1 MRVSATVGLAELALT
16 GCTLTSD
23 HLYLFPNGA
32 RLDDTIGAATEIG
45 LRFHPTR
52 GAMSIGESAG
62 GLPPDSL
69 VEREDAI
76 LRDME
81 RVVAAFHDPAEG
93 AMVRVGLAPCS
104 PFSVSRDLMRDAAVL
119 ARDKGVM
126 LHTHLAEND
135 EDVAY
140 SLATFGCRPGQYA
153 EDLGWTGPDVWH
165 AHCVKLDAGE
175 IGLLARSGTG
185 VAHCPCSNCRLGS
198 GIAPVRAMRDA
209 GVTVGLGVDGSA
221 SNDAGS
227 LVAEARQAMLLQRV
241 ARGADAM
248 SAREALE
255 IATRG
260 GADVLGRP
268 DCGRIAPGKRADIA
282 VWDLSGVEAAGA
294 WDPVAALLLCAPG
307 SVRDLFVEGRR
318 VVAGGRIATLDLPVV
333 LERQR
338 TLAAL
343 PRVRAILLAKDRAR
357 PGSGRRRGEDRR
369 LAGRI
374 DDRDRREGRKR
385 VLDRQR
391 GQHRLDDQAGGVAAP
406 VELDEVGPA
415 RGAAGQHALPARRAG
430 RGPAAATRGAVRQPH
445 AQPLGR
451 EPRRDRIGAAAA
463 VTNRGDA
470 ACQQHQGYQALH
482 SIAPQTGQISGISRL
497 AVIPSMMLSGTPT
510 FT

>member
-1 MRVSATVGLAELALT
+1 MSEILIRNALAIATMDDARTELAGSDVLIRGGTVAAVGRGLTTTGEVLEATGCVVTPGLVNTHHHLYQTLTRAVPGGQNALLFGWLRTLYPIWARFGPEEMRVSAAVGLAELALT
-16 GCTLTSD
+16 GCSLTSD

-32 RLDDTIGAATEIG
+32 RLDDTIEAAAEVG

-76 LRDME
+76 LHDME
-81 RVVAAFHDPAEG
+81 RVVAAFHDPSAG

-104 PFSVSRDLMRDAAVL
+104 PFSVSRELMRDAALL

-165 AHCVKLDAGE
+165 AHCVKLDADE
-175 IGLLARSGTG
+175 TRLFARSGTG

-209 GVTVGLGVDGSA
+209 GVKVGLGVDGSA

-241 ARGADAM
+241 ASGADAM

-294 WDPVAALLLCAPG
+294 WDPVAALLLCGPPR
-307 SVRDLFVEGRR
+307 VRDLFVEGRR
-318 VVAGGRIATLDLPVV
+318 VVEGGRLATLDLPVM
-333 LERQR
+333 LEQQR
-338 TLAAL
+338 AFA
-343 PRVRAILLAKDRAR
+343 
-357 PGSGRRRGEDRR
+357 RR
-369 LAGRI
+369 LA
-374 DDRDRREGRKR
+374 EG
-385 VLDRQR
+385 
-391 GQHRLDDQAGGVAAP
+391 
-406 VELDEVGPA
+406 
-415 RGAAGQHALPARRAG
+415 
-430 RGPAAATRGAVRQPH
+430 
-445 AQPLGR
+445 
-451 EPRRDRIGAAAA
+451 
-463 VTNRGDA
+463 
-470 ACQQHQGYQALH
+470 
-482 SIAPQTGQISGISRL
+482 
-497 AVIPSMMLSGTPT
+497 
-510 FT
+510 